1 MAQETRR
8 DQPVRLLN
16 PSAQPF
22 VAALRTCRFFAVIFF
37 WVTMVCVLAYTLAFV
52 ITEWAGLYDESSRV
66 REAMQVKQPA
76 ASPAPASAAP
86 TAPAA
91 PAAPA
96 GTSCLWLFEGTAA
109 AAPPPAAKRLPDKE
123 GAGESPASTLRSG
136 LVLRSEALLRRV
148 ASAAAAEDGPPSG
161 TPTFFGIPATPAA
174 EPAAGAAGQPGPR
187 YPAAPA
193 AGSMT
198 PKEPPPAATA
208 KEGES
213 RGEAVAKPETPL
225 PERTPPTPEERRVRA
240 DYYYDVAVN
249 ILKPLRIVGV
259 ISSFLLGVTLFL
271 YLQIALLGRLSGIK
285 QLTSALFF
293 LILFFATV
301 LPWESIFEG
310 FRVNVFYDF
319 ARLVSI
325 HGERLAGNTGDFWE
339 QAKYFARFF
348 GLPLVSLFLLAWS
361 GLQFASGYSE
371 SVVANE

>member
-1 MAQETRR
+1 MAQEIRR

-37 WVTMVCVLAYTLAFV
+37 WVTLVCVLAYTLAFAV
-52 ITEWAGLYDESSRV
+52 TEWVGLYDESSRV
-66 REAMQVKQPA
+66 QEAMQVKPPA
-76 ASPAPASAAP
+76 AEPAAEPAP
-86 TAPAA
+86 APAA

-96 GTSCLWLFEGTAA
+96 APEAPPAPAGTSWLSLFEGTAA
-109 AAPPPAAKRLPDKE
+109 AAPPPTAKRPPDKE
-123 GAGESPASTLRSG
+123 GAGESPA
-136 LVLRSEALLRRV
+136 
-148 ASAAAAEDGPPSG
+148 PPSG
-161 TPTFFGIPATPAA
+161 TPKFFGVPATPAGR
-174 EPAAGAAGQPGPR
+174 E
-187 YPAAPA
+187 
-193 AGSMT
+193 T
-198 PKEPPPAATA
+198 PKEAPKTAPAETPKETPPAAAA

-213 RGEAVAKPETPL
+213 RGEAVANPETPL
-225 PERTPPTPEERRVRA
+225 PERTPATPEQRRVRA

-293 LILFFATV
+293 LLLFFVTI
-301 LPWESIFEG
+301 LPLESIFEG

-319 ARLVSI
+319 TRLVSI

>member
-37 WVTMVCVLAYTLAFV
+37 WVTMVCVLAYTLAFAV
-52 ITEWAGLYDESSRV
+52 TEWVGLYDESSRV
-66 REAMQVKQPA
+66 QEAMQVQPPA
-76 ASPAPASAAP
+76 AEAAP
-86 TAPAA
+86 APAA

-96 GTSCLWLFEGTAA
+96 APEAPSAPAGASRLWLFEGTAA
-109 AAPPPAAKRLPDKE
+109 AAPPPAASGAPDKE
-123 GAGESPASTLRSG
+123 GAGESPA
-136 LVLRSEALLRRV
+136 
-148 ASAAAAEDGPPSG
+148 PPSG
-161 TPTFFGIPATPAA
+161 TPTFFGVPATPAGKEA
-174 EPAAGAAGQPGPR
+174 SKESPK
-187 YPAAPA
+187 AAPA
-193 AGSMT
+193 AT
-198 PKEPPPAATA
+198 PKEPPTAAAA

-213 RGEAVAKPETPL
+213 RGEAIAKPETPL
-225 PERTPPTPEERRVRA
+225 PERTPPTPEQRRARA
-240 DYYYDVAVN
+240 DYYYNVAVN

-348 GLPLVSLFLLAWS
+348 GLPLVSLLLLAWS
-361 GLQFASGYSE
+361 GLQFASGYTE

>member
-1 MAQETRR
+1 MAQEIRR

-37 WVTMVCVLAYTLAFV
+37 WVTMVCVLAYTLAFAV
-52 ITEWAGLYDESSRV
+52 TEWVGLYDESSRV
-66 REAMQVKQPA
+66 QEAMQVKQPA
-76 ASPAPASAAP
+76 ADPAPAP

-91 PAAPA
+91 PAAPEAPSAPA
-96 GTSCLWLFEGTAA
+96 GASRLWLFESTAA
-109 AAPPPAAKRLPDKE
+109 AAPPPAAKRPPNKE
-123 GAGESPASTLRSG
+123 GAGESPA
-136 LVLRSEALLRRV
+136 
-148 ASAAAAEDGPPSG
+148 PPSG
-161 TPTFFGIPATPAA
+161 TPTFFGVPATPAA

-193 AGSMT
+193 PAAT
-198 PKEPPPAATA
+198 PKEPPTAAA
-208 KEGES
+208 PKEGES

-225 PERTPPTPEERRVRA
+225 PERTPPTPEQRRVRA

-319 ARLVSI
+319 ARLVSS

-348 GLPLVSLFLLAWS
+348 GLPLVSLLLLAWS

>member
-1 MAQETRR
+1 MAQEIRR

-52 ITEWAGLYDESSRV
+52 MTAWVGLYDESSRV

-76 ASPAPASAAP
+76 AEPAPASAAP

-91 PAAPA
+91 PAAPEA
-96 GTSCLWLFEGTAA
+96 PSAPTGTSRLSLFEGTAA
-109 AAPPPAAKRLPDKE
+109 AAPPPAAKRPPDKE
-123 GAGESPASTLRSG
+123 GAGESPA
-136 LVLRSEALLRRV
+136 V
-148 ASAAAAEDGPPSG
+148 PSG
-161 TPTFFGIPATPAA
+161 TPTFFGIPATSTGKEAPKEA
-174 EPAAGAAGQPGPR
+174 PK
-187 YPAAPA
+187 AAPA
-193 AGSMT
+193 AT
-198 PKEPPPAATA
+198 PKEPPPAAAA

-225 PERTPPTPEERRVRA
+225 PERTPPTPEQRRVRA
-240 DYYYDVAVN
+240 DYYYDVAIN

-319 ARLVSI
+319 ARLVST

-339 QAKYFARFF
+339 QAKYCARLL
-348 GLPLVSLFLLAWS
+348 GLPLVSLLLLAWS

>member
-37 WVTMVCVLAYTLAFV
+37 WVTMVCVLAYTLAFAV
-52 ITEWAGLYDESSRV
+52 TEWVGLYDESSRV
-66 REAMQVKQPA
+66 QEAMQVKPPA
-76 ASPAPASAAP
+76 AEPAPAP

-91 PAAPA
+91 PAAPEAPSAPA
-96 GTSCLWLFEGTAA
+96 GTSRLWLFEGTAA
-109 AAPPPAAKRLPDKE
+109 AAPPPAAKRPPDKE
-123 GAGESPASTLRSG
+123 GAGESPAL
-136 LVLRSEALLRRV
+136 
-148 ASAAAAEDGPPSG
+148 PPG
-161 TPTFFGIPATPAA
+161 TPTFFGIPATPA
-174 EPAAGAAGQPGPR
+174 EPAAGAAGHLGPK
-187 YPAAPA
+187 YPAAPP
-193 AGSMT
+193 AGSKT
-198 PKEPPPAATA
+198 PKEPPPAAAA

-213 RGEAVAKPETPL
+213 RGEAVANPETPL
-225 PERTPPTPEERRVRA
+225 PERTPLTPEQRRVRA

-293 LILFFATV
+293 LLLFFVTV

-319 ARLVSI
+319 ARLVST

-348 GLPLVSLFLLAWS
+348 GLPLVSLLLLAWS

>member
-37 WVTMVCVLAYTLAFV
+37 WVTMVCVLAYTLAFAV
-52 ITEWAGLYDESSRV
+52 TEWAGLYDESSRV

-76 ASPAPASAAP
+76 AESAP
-86 TAPAA
+86 APAA

-96 GTSCLWLFEGTAA
+96 APEAPSAPAGTSWLWLFEGTAA
-109 AAPPPAAKRLPDKE
+109 AAPARQPSGHGTPAVPGGDAVASPPPAAKRPPDKE
-123 GAGESPASTLRSG
+123 GAGESPA
-136 LVLRSEALLRRV
+136 
-148 ASAAAAEDGPPSG
+148 PPSG
-161 TPTFFGIPATPAA
+161 TPTFFGIPATPAGK
-174 EPAAGAAGQPGPR
+174 ETPKESPK
-187 YPAAPA
+187 AAPA
-193 AGSMT
+193 GT
-198 PKEPPPAATA
+198 PKETPPAAAA

-225 PERTPPTPEERRVRA
+225 PERTPPTPEQRRVRA

-249 ILKPLRIVGV
+249 ILKPLRIMGV

-348 GLPLVSLFLLAWS
+348 GLPLVSLLLLAWS